1 MKNWN
6 GVNTI
11 SGVFSGEYQLSD
23 IPNLGEWKVTAAIG
37 DQVCFEYYTNL
48 NDIICF
54 VFLNLVWLQTK
65 IAVIEIAEYVLPK
78 FEAQIES
85 DDHFTIDDQKVVAII
100 RAKYTHGKPLRGTAV
115 VSISEED
122 NFGYF
127 RYRRCSQIKKEDD
140 DDTCVKKTIIIDG
153 QESVEFDIQNDLKFD
168 RNESNKYFDLK
179 NFKIKAEVTETL
191 TGLSQ
196 CAEKTIK
203 VHKDTYDISTDL
215 TNDALKRDSTV
226 DLSVSFFSS
235 SFLFSTCDEISQT
248 FFKI

>member
-1 MKNWN
+1 M
-6 GVNTI
+6 
-11 SGVFSGEYQLSD
+11 
-23 IPNLGEWKVTAAIG
+23 
-37 DQVCFEYYTNL
+37 
-48 NDIICF
+48 
-54 VFLNLVWLQTK
+54 K

-78 FEAQIES
+78 FEVKIES

-127 RYRRCSQIKKEDD
+127 RYRRGSKAKPEDAAD
-140 DDTCVKKTIIIDG
+140 DASVKKTIVIDG
-153 QESVEFDIQNDLKFD
+153 RESIEFDIQNDLKFD
-168 RNESNKYFDLK
+168 RSESNKYFELK

-203 VHKDTYDISTDL
+203 VHKDAYDISTDL
-215 TNDALKRDSTV
+215 TNDAIKRDSTI
-226 DLSVSFFSS
+226 DLNVSLI
-235 SFLFSTCDEISQT
+235 FLSQFYFRQT
-248 FFKI
+248 A

>member
-1 MKNWN
+1 MTFFHFYW
-6 GVNTI
+6 
-11 SGVFSGEYQLSD
+11 Q
-23 IPNLGEWKVTAAIG
+23 
-37 DQVCFEYYTNL
+37 
-48 NDIICF
+48 
-54 VFLNLVWLQTK
+54 QTK

-78 FEAQIES
+78 FEVKIES
-85 DDHFTIDDQKVVAII
+85 DDHFTIDDEKVVAII

-127 RYRRCSQIKKEDD
+127 RYRRCSKVKPDD

-153 QESVEFDIQNDLKFD
+153 SESVEFDIQNELKFD
-168 RNESNKYFDLK
+168 RSESNKYFDLK

-196 CAEKTIK
+196 CAGKTIK

-215 TNDALKRDSTV
+215 TNDALKRDSTI
-226 DLSVSFFSS
+226 DLNVSVI
-235 SFLFSTCDEISQT
+235 FLSHFYFQHAPHFLNYQRIS
-248 FFKI
+248 